1 MTWLAE
7 WLKEII
13 FVVLLAT
20 FIDLLLPNR
29 SMERYVKLVV
39 SLLILLTLISP
50 VMRLFAPDAER
61 RLEMAFMDDSGNEE
75 MPTAGTEEILRQ
87 GEQMRMQRQQEAMQW
102 AGEEAA
108 ARMKE
113 QIERETGQPVQ
124 RVAVRL
130 ESDKNDAE
138 PTISA
143 IEVYI
148 AEVEQEQE
156 ASPIE
161 NQASSSRN
169 DSAQIIIAPVEP
181 VRIEVKPQ
189 KKEPGDEDSIPVI
202 ADSSGS
208 DIASNTG
215 TKNNEKDTLISGST
229 GEGIHT
235 GNKNRQEPGLYG
247 ESVSQETGSSGLSRQ
262 IAGLLSRDWGIPK
275 ELVHIILPEN
285 AK

>member
-61 RLEMAFMDDSGNEE
+61 RLEMAFMDNSGNEE
-75 MPTAGTEEILRQ
+75 LPTAGTEEILRQ

-102 AGEEAA
+102 ASEEAA

-138 PTISA
+138 PSISA
-143 IEVYI
+143 VEVYI
-148 AEVEQEQE
+148 AEMEQEKE
-156 ASPIE
+156 ASRIE
-161 NQASSSRN
+161 DQASSIRD
-169 DSAQIIIAPVEP
+169 DSAQIVIAPVEP

-189 KKEPGDEDSIPVI
+189 KKEPGDEDSTPVI
-202 ADSSGS
+202 ADSGDS

-215 TKNNEKDTLISGST
+215 TKNNKKDILTSGST
-229 GEGIHT
+229 GEGINH
-235 GNKNRQEPGLYG
+235 GNENRREADLYREGLA
-247 ESVSQETGSSGLSRQ
+247 QETGSSGLSRQ
-262 IAGLLSRDWGIPK
+262 IAGLLSRDWGIPE
-275 ELVHIILPEN
+275 ELVHVILPEN
-285 AK
+285 EK

>member
-215 TKNNEKDTLISGST
+215 TKNNEKDTLIGGST

-235 GNKNRQEPGLYG
+235 GNENRQEPGLYG

>member
-1 MTWLAE
+1 
-7 WLKEII
+7 IV
-13 FVVLLAT
+13 VVLLAT
-20 FIDLLLPNR
+20 FIHLLIPKR

-39 SLLILLTLISP
+39 SLLILLTLFSP

-169 DSAQIIIAPVEP
+169 DSAQIIIA
-181 VRIEVKPQ
+181 
-189 KKEPGDEDSIPVI
+189 
-202 ADSSGS
+202 
-208 DIASNTG
+208 
-215 TKNNEKDTLISGST
+215 
-229 GEGIHT
+229 
-235 GNKNRQEPGLYG
+235 
-247 ESVSQETGSSGLSRQ
+247 
-262 IAGLLSRDWGIPK
+262 
-275 ELVHIILPEN
+275 
-285 AK
+285 

>member
-75 MPTAGTEEILRQ
+75 LPTAGTEEILRQ

-235 GNKNRQEPGLYG
+235 GNENRQEPGLYG